1 MGSPVHPQRACL
13 QREPHSRPKG
23 QPVKIQVPQSDLAR
37 GLSAVANVVS
47 NKTTLPILS
56 TILFDA
62 ESDALTLAA
71 TDLDVSVVTHI
82 YGAETGK
89 TGRTAIPAAK
99 FVPFIRTLGPDAVKL
114 QCTNDKVKVGS
125 GKARFEEA
133 TMDPANFPPL
143 PKLTQDT
150 SFEIEGA
157 VLADMIRN
165 TIYAIS
171 RDETRPAL
179 QGVFWELGADHFTMV
194 ATDGHR
200 LTRTRRKLDLGVKN
214 PRKLIASS
222 AGLQQVLR
230 LIDEAEKVTIY
241 VGETQLSFEVGNTTV
256 HTRLVEG
263 SFPNYEQVIPKNN
276 RNHIVCDRQTLADRV
291 RRVKISADRVT
302 NQIRFE
308 FEGSVMNLTAT
319 GTEGSRAEDQLS
331 VDYEGEPL
339 VIGFN
344 HNYVEDVLKHLE
356 SENIV
361 IALDR
366 ADTAAIFVPAEG
378 PIDDVTTSDDLCLLM
393 PLRLND

>member
-1 MGSPVHPQRACL
+1 M
-13 QREPHSRPKG
+13 K
-23 QPVKIQVPQSDLAR
+23 VKVQQSELVR

-47 NKTTLPILS
+47 SKTTLPILS

-62 ESDALTLAA
+62 EEDGLTLAA

-82 YGAETGK
+82 HGVESGKKGK
-89 TGRTAIPAAK
+89 TAVPAAK
-99 FVPFIRTLGPDAVKL
+99 FVPFVRSLGPDAVDLNSGNEKI
-114 QCTNDKVKVGS
+114 QVGS
-125 GKARFEEA
+125 GRARFEEA
-133 TMDPANFPPL
+133 TMDPGDFPPL

-150 SFEIEGA
+150 SFEVEGGA
-157 VLADMIRN
+157 LAEMIRN

-179 QGVFWELGADHFTMV
+179 QGVLWELGGDSFTMV

-200 LTRTRRKLDLGVKN
+200 LTRTRRKVDLGLSS

-230 LIDEAEKVTIY
+230 LIEDEETVKVY
-241 VGETQLSFEVGNTTV
+241 VGDTQLSFEIGDTVV

-263 SFPNYEQVIPKNN
+263 TFPNYEQVIPADN
-276 RNHIVCDRQTLADRV
+276 RNQVLCDRQTLADRV

-308 FEGSVMNLTAT
+308 LEKDSMNLTAS
-319 GTEGSRAEDQLS
+319 GTEGSRAEDQLN
-331 VDYEGEPL
+331 VEYDGDPL
-339 VIGFN
+339 LIGFN
-344 HNYVEDVLKHLE
+344 HNYVEDVLKHLD
-356 SENIV
+356 SENV
-361 IALDR
+361 LIALDR
-366 ADTAAIFVPAEG
+366 SDTAAIFVPADG
-378 PIDDVTTSDDLCLLM
+378 PMDDVRTSDDLCLLM

>member
-1 MGSPVHPQRACL
+1 
-13 QREPHSRPKG
+13 
-23 QPVKIQVPQSDLAR
+23 VKIQVPQSDLAR

-62 ESDALTLAA
+62 EDDNLTLAA

-82 YGAETGK
+82 YGAQTGK

-99 FVPFIRTLGPDAVKL
+99 FVPFIRTLGPDTVKL
-114 QCTNDKVKVGS
+114 QCTSDKVKVGS
-125 GKARFEEA
+125 GKARFEES
-133 TMDPANFPPL
+133 TMDAADFPPL
-143 PKLTQDT
+143 PKLIQDT
-150 SFEIEGA
+150 SFEIEA
-157 VLADMIRN
+157 PVLADMIRN

-179 QGVFWELGADHFTMV
+179 QGVFWELTPDSFTMV

-200 LTRTRRKLDLGVKN
+200 LTRTRRSVKLGVKN
-214 PRKLIASS
+214 PRKFIASS

-230 LIDEAEKVTIY
+230 LIEDTEKVTVY

-263 SFPNYEQVIPKNN
+263 SFPNYEQVIPKKNT
-276 RNHIVCDRQTLADRV
+276 NHIVCDRQTLADRV

-302 NQIRFE
+302 NQVRFE
-308 FEGSVMNLTAT
+308 FEGPTMNLSAT

-331 VDYEGEPL
+331 VDYDGDPL
-339 VIGFN
+339 IIGFN
-344 HNYVEDVLKHLE
+344 HNYVEDVLKHLDC
-356 SENIV
+356 ENV
-361 IALDR
+361 LIALDR
-366 ADTAAIFVPAEG
+366 SDTAAIFVPGDG
-378 PIDDVTTSDDLCLLM
+378 PVEDVTDSDDLCLLM

>member
-1 MGSPVHPQRACL
+1 
-13 QREPHSRPKG
+13 
-23 QPVKIQVPQSDLAR
+23 VKIQVSQNDLAR

-62 ESDALTLAA
+62 EDDNLTLAA

-114 QCTNDKVKVGS
+114 QCTSDKVKVGS
-125 GKARFEEA
+125 GKARFEES
-133 TMDPANFPPL
+133 TMDAADFPPL

-150 SFEIEGA
+150 SFEIDGA
-157 VLADMIRN
+157 VLSHMIRN

-179 QGVFWELGADHFTMV
+179 QGVFWEITPKSFTMV

-200 LTRTRRKLDLGVKN
+200 LTRTRRDLSLGVKN
-214 PRKLIASS
+214 PRKFIASS

-230 LIDEAEKVTIY
+230 LIEGVDKVTVY

-263 SFPNYEQVIPKNN
+263 SFPNYEQVIPKGNS
-276 RNHIVCDRQTLADRV
+276 NHILCDRQTLADRV
-291 RRVKISADRVT
+291 KRVKISADRVT
-302 NQIRFE
+302 NQVRFE
-308 FEGSVMNLTAT
+308 FDGSTMNLTAT
-319 GTEGSRAEDQLS
+319 GTEGSRAEDQLA
-331 VDYEGEPL
+331 VEYEGDPL
-339 VIGFN
+339 MIGFN
-344 HNYVEDVLKHLE
+344 YNYVEYVLKHLE

-366 ADTAAIFVPAEG
+366 ADTAAIFVPSEG
-378 PIDDVTTSDDLCLLM
+378 PIDDVTKSDDLCLLM

>member
-1 MGSPVHPQRACL
+1 M
-13 QREPHSRPKG
+13 K
-23 QPVKIQVPQSDLAR
+23 VKVQQSDLVR

-47 NKTTLPILS
+47 SKTTLPILS

-62 ESDALTLAA
+62 ADDGLTLAA

-82 YGAETGK
+82 HGVDAGK
-89 TGRTAIPAAK
+89 KGKTAIPAAK
-99 FVPFIRTLGPDAVKL
+99 FVPFVRSLGPDAVNL
-114 QCTNDKVKVGS
+114 SSTSEKVQVGS
-125 GKARFEEA
+125 GRARFEEA
-133 TMDPANFPPL
+133 TMDPGDFPPL

-150 SFEIEGA
+150 SFEIDSG
-157 VLADMIRN
+157 VLAEMIRN

-179 QGVFWELGADHFTMV
+179 QGILWQLESDSFTMV

-200 LTRTRRKLDLGVKN
+200 LTRTRRTIDLGIDT

-230 LIDEAEKVTIY
+230 LVEDADTVKVY
-241 VGETQLSFEVGNTTV
+241 VGDTQLSFEIGDTVV

-263 SFPNYEQVIPKNN
+263 TFPNYDQVIPAGND
-276 RNHIVCDRQTLADRV
+276 NHVLCDRQTLADRV

-302 NQIRFE
+302 NQVRFE
-308 FEGSVMNLTAT
+308 LEKGSMNLTAS
-319 GTEGSRAEDQLS
+319 GTEGSRAEDQLN
-331 VDYEGEPL
+331 VEYEGEPL

-344 HNYVEDVLKHLE
+344 HNYVEDVLKHLG
-356 SENIV
+356 SENV
-361 IALDR
+361 LIALDR
-366 ADTAAIFVPAEG
+366 PDTAAIFVPAEG
-378 PIDDVTTSDDLCLLM
+378 PMDDVRTSDDLCLLM

>member
-1 MGSPVHPQRACL
+1 
-13 QREPHSRPKG
+13 
-23 QPVKIQVPQSDLAR
+23 VKIQVPQNDLVR

-47 NKTTLPILS
+47 SKTTLPILS

-62 ESDALTLAA
+62 EGDALTLAA

-82 YGAETGK
+82 YGAEMGK

-99 FVPFIRTLGPDAVKL
+99 FVPFIRTLGPDTVKL
-114 QCTNDKVKVGS
+114 QCSSDKVKVGS
-125 GKARFEEA
+125 GKARFEES
-133 TMDPANFPPL
+133 TMDPADFPSL

-150 SFEIEGA
+150 SFEIEGE
-157 VLADMIRN
+157 VLADMISN

-179 QGVFWELGADHFTMV
+179 QGVFWEITPKSFTMV

-200 LTRTRRKLDLGVKN
+200 LTRTRRDLELGVKT
-214 PRKLIASS
+214 PRKFIASS

-230 LIDEAEKVTIY
+230 LVDDVEKVTVY
-241 VGETQLSFEVGNTTV
+241 VGESQLSFEVGNTTV

-276 RNHIVCDRQTLADRV
+276 TNHIVCDRLTLAERV
-291 RRVKISADRVT
+291 KRVKISADRVT
-302 NQIRFE
+302 NQVRFE
-308 FEGSVMNLTAT
+308 FEGGTMNLTAT
-319 GTEGSRAEDQLS
+319 GTEGSRAEDQLG
-331 VDYEGEPL
+331 VDYEGDPL

-344 HNYVEDVLKHLE
+344 HNYVEDVLKHLDT
-356 SENIV
+356 ENVI

-366 ADTAAIFVPAEG
+366 ADTAAIFVPCEG
-378 PIDDVTTSDDLCLLM
+378 PIDDVTTSDKLCLLM

>member
-1 MGSPVHPQRACL
+1 
-13 QREPHSRPKG
+13 
-23 QPVKIQVPQSDLAR
+23 VKIQVPQNDLAR

-47 NKTTLPILS
+47 SKTTLPILS

-62 ESDALTLAA
+62 EGDALTLAA

-82 YGAETGK
+82 YGAEMGK

-99 FVPFIRTLGPDAVKL
+99 FVPFIRTLGPDTVKL
-114 QCTNDKVKVGS
+114 HCTSDKVKVGS

-133 TMDPANFPPL
+133 TMDPTDFPSL

-150 SFEIEGA
+150 SFEIEGE

-179 QGVFWELGADHFTMV
+179 QGVFWEITPKSFTMV

-200 LTRTRRKLDLGVKN
+200 LTRTRRDLELGVKN
-214 PRKLIASS
+214 PRKFIASS

-230 LIDEAEKVTIY
+230 LVDDVEKVTVY
-241 VGETQLSFEVGNTTV
+241 VGDSQLSFEVGNTTV

-276 RNHIVCDRQTLADRV
+276 TNHIVCDRQTLAERV
-291 RRVKISADRVT
+291 KRVKISADRVT
-302 NQIRFE
+302 NQVRFE
-308 FEGSVMNLTAT
+308 FEGGTMNLTAT
-319 GTEGSRAEDQLS
+319 GTEGSRAEDQLD
-331 VDYEGEPL
+331 VDYDGEPL

-344 HNYVEDVLKHLE
+344 HNYVEDVLKHLDT
-356 SENIV
+356 ENII

-366 ADTAAIFVPAEG
+366 ADTAAIFVPSEG
-378 PIDDVTTSDDLCLLM
+378 PIDDVTTSDKLCLLM